1 MAFQSGMGER
11 DRQPQSRDAGH
22 PLSGDLRSSLLG
34 GTSGILCREQGQEI
48 GTPICG
54 RTASAK
60 AVVVPWSWLD
70 IVSGLAACD
79 EHEARPEEFAGL
91 RELGRDALGVEN
103 GRLLV
108 GMLVSGSVQRQAVF
122 VDDMKEVSHAAELG
136 RSIAGFQ

>member
-22 PLSGDLRSSLLG
+22 PLSCDLRSSLLV

-48 GTPICG
+48 GMPICG

-70 IVSGLAACD
+70 IVSGLAACN
-79 EHEARPEEFAGL
+79 EHEARPEEFTGL

-103 GRLLV
+103 GSVLV
-108 GMLVSGSVQRQAVF
+108 GVLISGSIRGEAVF
-122 VDDMKEVSHAAELG
+122 VDNMKEVAHDAGLG
-136 RSIAGFQ
+136 RRIASFQ